1 MEIKKRTARA
11 AVMPLLA
18 LRGLVIF
25 PEMILHFDVGRKKS
39 IQALNEAMAGDQ
51 QIFLVTQKDIRDD
64 EPEIEA
70 LYPVGVVARVRQVL
84 RLSGD
89 NVRVLVEGL
98 YRARLDSLTQTEP
111 FYSACIRE
119 CLERR
124 TTGSLRVQALL
135 RECRLVFEQYAAL
148 VQKIPPDVLMGVAS
162 AENVGY
168 LADYIAS
175 NIQLTT
181 EEKQQIL
188 ETVNPES
195 RMENLMLILAREC
208 SILSLEQDIQEKV
221 RQQIDRN
228 QKEYYLREQLKAIT
242 QELGEGDNPQDE
254 AEEYRTKVKSLNLT
268 GEAEEKLLSECEK
281 LSKMPPGSHEAT
293 VVRGYLDTCLAMPW
307 NTYTKD
313 NLDLQAA
320 ARVLD
325 RDHYGM
331 QKVKERILETLA
343 VRKMAP
349 DIRGQV
355 LCLAGPPGVGKTSVA
370 RSIAAAM
377 GRKYVRV
384 SLGGVRDEAD
394 IRGHRKTYIGAM
406 PGRIMN
412 AIRQAGTAN
421 PLVLLDEIDKMGND
435 FRGDPSSAMLE
446 VLDVEQNAGF
456 RDHYL
461 EIPFDLSHVLFIT
474 TANDVSAIPAPLY
487 DRMEVISLPSYTA
500 EEKFHIAREHLLKKQ
515 AKRHGL
521 NLRQLRMTDEA
532 LRAVIRGYTREAGV
546 RGLERCLAQLCR
558 KSARRLAEDG
568 VKSVRVGEENL
579 EEFLGPRRYKD
590 DSLDRKDEVG
600 VVNGLAWT
608 AVGGETMPVE
618 VAVLDGSG
626 KIELTGSLGDVM
638 KESAR
643 TAISYV
649 RSRAEALQID
659 RNFYKNKDIHI
670 HVPEGAVPKDGPSAG
685 VTIATAM
692 VSALTGIPVRHEV
705 AMTGEITLRG
715 RVLPIGGLREKSM
728 AAYVHGMKTVIIP
741 QDNEPDLAEVDEAVR
756 RGVSFVPA
764 DHLDTVLR
772 HALVR
777 SPGEPA
783 ATKGKEPA
791 AESAPHFIPPAMPD
805 EGTPAPELCRDG
817 FRPPA
822 VQ

>member
-51 QIFLVTQKDIRDD
+51 KIFLVTQKDIRDD
-64 EPEIEA
+64 EPGIEA
-70 LYPVGVVARVRQVL
+70 LYPIGVVAKIRQVL

-111 FYSACIRE
+111 FYTASVKE

-124 TTGSLRVQALL
+124 LTGNLHVEALL
-135 RECRLVFEQYAAL
+135 RECRVYFEQYVSL
-148 VQKIPPDVLMGVAS
+148 VQKISPDVLAGVAS
-162 AENVGY
+162 ADNVGY

-175 NIQLTT
+175 NIQLST

-188 ETVNPES
+188 EAVDPEK
-195 RMENLMLILAREC
+195 RIEDMMLILAREC

-228 QKEYYLREQLKAIT
+228 QKEYYLREQLKAIS

-254 AEEYRTKVKSLNLT
+254 AEEYRVKINALKLT
-268 GEAEEKLLSECEK
+268 DESREKLLSECEK
-281 LSKMPPGSHEAT
+281 LSKMPAGSHEAT
-293 VVRGYLDTCLAMPW
+293 VVRGYLDTCLSMPW
-307 NTYTKD
+307 DRYTKD
-313 NLDLQAA
+313 NLDLSAA
-320 ARVLD
+320 EKVLD

-331 QKVKERILETLA
+331 KKVKERILETLA
-343 VRKMAP
+343 VRKLAP

-355 LCLAGPPGVGKTSVA
+355 LCLAGPPGVGKTSIA
-370 RSIAAAM
+370 KSIATAM

-446 VLDVEQNAGF
+446 VLDVEQNTAF
-456 RDHYL
+456 RDHFL
-461 EIPFDLSHVLFIT
+461 EVPFDLSQVLFIT
-474 TANDVSAIPAPLY
+474 TANDVGTIPRPLY
-487 DRMEVISLPSYTA
+487 DRMEIISLPSYTA
-500 EEKFHIAREHLLKKQ
+500 EEKFHIAKDHLLKKQ

-521 NLRQLRMTDEA
+521 TLRQLRISDEA
-532 LRAVIRGYTREAGV
+532 LREVIDGYTREAGV
-546 RGLERCLAQLCR
+546 RGLERCLAKICR
-558 KSARRLAEDG
+558 KSARKLAEG
-568 VKSVRVGEENL
+568 TAKSVKVSVSSL
-579 EEFLGPRRYKD
+579 EELLGPRRYKD
-590 DSLDRKDEVG
+590 DALYKKDEIG

-618 VAVLDGSG
+618 VAVLDGTG

-649 RSRAEALQID
+649 RSRAAEWRID
-659 RNFYKNKDIHI
+659 RDFYKTKDIHI

-685 VTIATAM
+685 VTIATAI
-692 VSALTGIPVRHEV
+692 VSALTGIAVRHDV

-728 AAYVHGMKTVIIP
+728 AAYIHSMKTVIMP
-741 QDNEPDLAEVDEAVR
+741 KDNEPDLAEVDDIVR
-756 RGVSFVPA
+756 ESIRFVPV
-764 DHLDTVLR
+764 DHLDMVLR
-772 HALVR
+772 HALCCM
-777 SPGEPA
+777 PGEIGTETDVKRFIA
-783 ATKGKEPA
+783 ADI
-791 AESAPHFIPPAMPD
+791 H
-805 EGTPAPELCRDG
+805 PEKN
-817 FRPPA
+817 RPVVP
-822 VQ
+822 Q